1 MKCTSGKVRLAG
13 GPNENIGRV
22 ERCMNNQWKA
32 VCADQWGED
41 EATVV
46 CRQLKFRVD
55 GQFLC
60 HSLYMGLAAILPHF
74 TEVCLAN

>member
-1 MKCTSGKVRLAG
+1 MKCTNGKVRLAG

-55 GQFLC
+55 GQFQSQY
-60 HSLYMGLAAILPHF
+60 SLYMGLAWLPHSPP
-74 TEVCLAN
+74 LY